1 MTQNRCQG
9 LVTTLELHPGDPNMY
24 VAPYVAATA

>member
-1 MTQNRCQG
+1 MTQNQCQG

-24 VAPYVAATA
+24 VSAYFVATA